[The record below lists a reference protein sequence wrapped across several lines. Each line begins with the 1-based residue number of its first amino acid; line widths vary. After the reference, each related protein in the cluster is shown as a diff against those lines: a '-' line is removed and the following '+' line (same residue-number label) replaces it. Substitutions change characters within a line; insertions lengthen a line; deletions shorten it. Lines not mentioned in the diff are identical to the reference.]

1 VSTNPSERVTF
12 VTVSS
17 ARYFP
22 GAVAMYNS
30 LRLTGNQGDFVVLD
44 WDLQPEQRALLGA
57 VATVVPVSGV
67 PHPMLAKPIV
77 HSLDLRGTV
86 VFVDADII
94 VTGSLDHVIRRTR
107 EGAICLFPDHASM
120 RSKWFAEWEETFALS
135 GPPRRQPYFNAGF
148 VAFSVEHWPRLL
160 ERWWETCSRLT
171 TDWPP
176 WADAGDQD
184 ALNGILMAEVP
195 PGAVAVL
202 PEEEGPLLEPMN
214 GVEVHDERTLSASLH
229 GRPTLVLHYVLQP
242 KAWDRRGWMRVRPD
256 PYTRLL
262 VRALWGDDVPL
273 RIPPSSVPRW
283 LRPDPTARL
292 ARTALGAAHSLAA
305 GAVRLTPIALR
316 RRLLELRHR
325 LAS

>member
-1 VSTNPSERVTF
+1 VSTNPSERVTY

-22 GAVAMYNS
+22 GAAAMYNS
-30 LRLTGNQGDFVVLD
+30 LRLTGNEGDFVVLD
-44 WDLQPEQRALLGA
+44 WDLRPEQRSLLEG

-67 PHPMLAKPIV
+67 PHPMLAKPVV

-94 VTGSLDHVIRRTR
+94 VTGSLAPVIRRAR
-107 EGAICLFPDHASM
+107 EGAICLFPDHAST
-120 RSKWFAEWEETFALS
+120 RQKWFAEWEETFGLA
-135 GPPRRQPYFNAGF
+135 GPPRRQTYFNAGF
-148 VAFSVEHWPRLL
+148 VAFSVERWPRLI

-171 TDWPP
+171 QDWPP

-184 ALNGILMAEVP
+184 ALNGILMSELP
-195 PGAVAVL
+195 PGAVEAL
-202 PEEEGPLLEPMN
+202 AEEEGPLLEPMD
-214 GVEVHDERTLSASLH
+214 GVEVHDERRLSASLH

-242 KAWDRRGWMRVRPD
+242 KAWDRRGWMRVRAD

-262 VRALWGDDVPL
+262 VRSLWGDDVPL
-273 RIPPSSVPRW
+273 RIPPTSVPRW
-283 LRPDPTARL
+283 LRPDRAGRVARSV
-292 ARTALGAAHSLAA
+292 LGAGHSAA
-305 GAVRLTPIALR
+305 ATVVRLTPDVLR